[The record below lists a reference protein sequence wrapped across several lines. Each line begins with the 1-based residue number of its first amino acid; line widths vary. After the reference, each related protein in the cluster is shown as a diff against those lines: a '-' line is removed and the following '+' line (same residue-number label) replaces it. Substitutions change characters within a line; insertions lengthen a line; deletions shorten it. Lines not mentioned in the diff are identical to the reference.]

1 MVLKR
6 LAKKRLIRLS
16 TMRVAP
22 ATETILNQVLK
33 KREGGIPQII
43 ERNLYKFL
51 NVKKAEKVKT
61 EFEEIKPPSWKTIK
75 KR

>member
-1 MVLKR
+1 
-6 LAKKRLIRLS
+6 
-16 TMRVAP
+16 MRVAP

-51 NVKKAEKVKT
+51 NVKKAKNHKNKKGVK
-61 EFEEIKPPSWKTIK
+61 ENFLDPLDSDCFLYDS
-75 KR
+75 R